1 VTAKRVLRT
10 VAFSTAILLVL
21 LPFQTAIL
29 SSENNPSNTSV
40 VPAKRGSSAP
50 LISIRGG
57 TLNLNEPEET
67 ATATLRLSFSFEEN
81 DIVVI
86 VEHDSDGT
94 RATAVFHASFD
105 STEYCAHILSYH
117 TFGRIACSGGAES
130 TYSNTYIGEFRDASV
145 SLNYFGERFYDPGIG
160 RFVSMDTVL
169 GAPQMPQSLN
179 RYAYAINNPL
189 KNADP
194 SGEFFLSW
202 IGAIVG
208 GIIGAVAYTV
218 TTLVTGQDWDW
229 SAFGR
234 SVAVGVI
241 AGALTATCGICG
253 AGLWANV
260 LGGAAI
266 GAGIGALGYAADRGI
281 EYMQTGT
288 LEWDWG
294 QFGLSVGIG
303 ALAGAAGGYLRFRSQ
318 HKVVTQTNQARSDI
332 LAEGGG
338 GRGGPTP
345 GRIGAAG
352 VEAVEEHLERSGQ
365 SILRG
370 GGRVRVDLPGG
381 GKRIYD
387 SLTGGFMRRSSNI
400 FHEVKAGFV
409 SMTDEIA
416 SQIAKDSLRVAAGN
430 RVTWHFLAGSSDDVL
445 GALLSAGARVVRYV

>member
-1 VTAKRVLRT
+1 MTAKRVLRT

-67 ATATLRLSFSFEEN
+67 ATATLRLSFSSEEN

-241 AGALTATCGICG
+241 AGAITATCGICG
-253 AGLWANV
+253 SGLWANIA
-260 LGGAAI
+260 GGAAI

-281 EYMQTGT
+281 EYLQTGT

-303 ALAGAAGGYLRFRSQ
+303 AAAGAAGGYMRWRSLQ
-318 HKVVTQTNQARSDI
+318 KPAATPVKGSTAARETVPGTPDDI
-332 LAEGGG
+332 LASRARLQGIVDDVNAEGVGLTEPQLRAGPRAAHYGTQLHAEVAERVAHDPFLG
-338 GRGGPTP
+338 GRLTYVGAGKAGPDFAYRFAKNVFFEVTTP
-345 GRIGAAG
+345 GQIGAHSNRFMSQG
-352 VEAVEEHLERSGQ
+352 INGFFWF
-365 SILRG
+365 ITY
-370 GGRVRVDLPGG
+370 VRP
-381 GKRIYD
+381 
-387 SLTGGFMRRSSNI
+387 
-400 FHEVKAGFV
+400 
-409 SMTDEIA
+409 
-416 SQIAKDSLRVAAGN
+416 
-430 RVTWHFLAGSSDDVL
+430 
-445 GALLSAGARVVRYV
+445 

>member
-1 VTAKRVLRT
+1 MTAKRVLRT

-67 ATATLRLSFSFEEN
+67 ATATLRLSFSSEEN

-241 AGALTATCGICG
+241 AGAITATCGICG
-253 AGLWANV
+253 SGLWANIA
-260 LGGAAI
+260 GGAAI

-281 EYMQTGT
+281 EYLQTGT

-303 ALAGAAGGYLRFRSQ
+303 AAAGAAGGYMRWRSLQ
-318 HKVVTQTNQARSDI
+318 KPTATPVKGASTSESIDPPGTQGGGSSKSKWWNSPKE
-332 LAEGGG
+332 AEGTL
-338 GRGGPTP
+338 GRAGESVPDPVGKSGRNQLKWDLGIDP
-345 GRIGAAG
+345 GT
-352 VEAVEEHLERSGQ
+352 
-365 SILRG
+365 
-370 GGRVRVDLPGG
+370 
-381 GKRIYD
+381 GKRVTLKWEAHPYD
-387 SLTGGFMRRSSNI
+387 SGAPPWKQAPHWQFKLGNS
-400 FHEVKAGFV
+400 
-409 SMTDEIA
+409 
-416 SQIAKDSLRVAAGN
+416 RVFG
-430 RVTWHFLAGSSDDVL
+430 VPGQDMQDW
-445 GALLSAGARVVRYV
+445 VVRAFIRLGFRF